1 MGRGQV
7 GAEVGAL
14 TQPAEA
20 MGRGLTQRVGTRQ
33 QRKKKK
39 KSLQARTRTE
49 GMRRKKERKGQVTLG
64 KECQQ
69 RKKKRMQTKKET
81 HGVSGR
87 RGSRRR
93 ERRADEAKNEKS
105 T

>member
-14 TQPAEA
+14 TQPAET

-33 QRKKKK
+33 QREKKKN
-39 KSLQARTRTE
+39 LQARMRTE
-49 GMRRKKERKGQVTLG
+49 GMRRKKERKGRVTLG

-69 RKKKRMQTKKET
+69 RKKKNANEKET
-81 HGVSGR
+81 HGR
-87 RGSRRR
+87 QGSRRR
-93 ERRADEAKNEKS
+93 ERRADEMKNEKS